1 MSIVYQTNKQT
12 GITYVYESQAYWDKE
27 KQQSRA
33 RRKLIGKLD
42 PETGEIVP
50 TRSYNK
56 HVPEEKG
63 PAKQGPVPITRI
75 QRRFYGATHL
85 FDQIGV
91 ITGVQEDL
99 KACFQDTYKQI
110 LSVAYY
116 LILEDSNPLSRFSRW
131 HRLHVHPYG
140 DDLPSQRSSEL
151 FQSMKEEQR
160 MAFFK
165 KQGKRRIEKEYWA
178 LDITSISSYSQVLC
192 QVKNGRNKEHDR
204 LPQINLALLFGEES
218 GLPFYYRKLPGNITD
233 VSTLRQLMGE
243 FDVMGYSKVRV
254 VLDRGFY
261 SKDNINALY
270 RQHQKFLIGVKLSLK
285 YVKEVLEEERDNL
298 QSWTNHH
305 PQFGVYGVCRT
316 IQWDYEQHR
325 PSKGDIL
332 TGKRRAYLHLFY
344 NPEKAARDQVEMND
358 YLTSLKQDLEQGIR
372 KDDRMKDY
380 EKYFEVI
387 ETPKRGK
394 EIKPKEEA
402 MKIAAW
408 NYGYFALLSNEVKD
422 PFEALSLYRSK
433 DITEKGFG
441 DLKERLNFRRMQV
454 SSELSLDGKIFVEF
468 IALIYLSYVKKKMQD
483 AGLFTKW
490 TLQGLLDE
498 LDAIEL
504 FESPEHGRLLG
515 EVTQKQKD
523 IYLALGVDPPS
534 L

>member
-56 HVPEEKG
+56 HVPKEKG

-178 LDITSISSYSQVLC
+178 
-192 QVKNGRNKEHDR
+192 
-204 LPQINLALLFGEES
+204 
-218 GLPFYYRKLPGNITD
+218 
-233 VSTLRQLMGE
+233 
-243 FDVMGYSKVRV
+243 
-254 VLDRGFY
+254 
-261 SKDNINALY
+261 
-270 RQHQKFLIGVKLSLK
+270 
-285 YVKEVLEEERDNL
+285 
-298 QSWTNHH
+298 
-305 PQFGVYGVCRT
+305 
-316 IQWDYEQHR
+316 
-325 PSKGDIL
+325 
-332 TGKRRAYLHLFY
+332 
-344 NPEKAARDQVEMND
+344 
-358 YLTSLKQDLEQGIR
+358 
-372 KDDRMKDY
+372 
-380 EKYFEVI
+380 
-387 ETPKRGK
+387 
-394 EIKPKEEA
+394 
-402 MKIAAW
+402 
-408 NYGYFALLSNEVKD
+408 
-422 PFEALSLYRSK
+422 
-433 DITEKGFG
+433 
-441 DLKERLNFRRMQV
+441 
-454 SSELSLDGKIFVEF
+454 
-468 IALIYLSYVKKKMQD
+468 
-483 AGLFTKW
+483 
-490 TLQGLLDE
+490 
-498 LDAIEL
+498 
-504 FESPEHGRLLG
+504 
-515 EVTQKQKD
+515 
-523 IYLALGVDPPS
+523 
-534 L
+534 